1 MPKNDDQNLFFS
13 LTRDFLY
20 IRLREQD
27 LRSSNT
33 IIAYRQGLNSFR
45 LFMLSRYRKGVGK
58 VTFEMVTADVVR
70 EYLNHLTDNGAAL
83 STRNH
88 RLTCMKQ
95 YLLYCAERNIELTQ
109 FYIPISKIKQATVR
123 PKKGLWM
130 TRETIAAV
138 LAQPPKTKLGIRDR
152 FFMIFLYGTGARV
165 SEALNV
171 KIKDIETLTKEPFAR
186 LTGKGNKPRCVPL
199 LDVTLENLDYYL
211 SLYHPDRNSDD
222 YLFFTIIKGRK
233 DKMSVANA
241 ERFIK
246 KYGNQAR
253 LDCPQIPESVHPH
266 LFRHSYGA
274 HLYRMGF
281 SLPVIAKLLDHESL
295 NTTERYAETDSD
307 MINQAFNTLE
317 MSDATSTNVM
327 PTEKK
332 WISIDEE
339 SLAKL
344 YGLI

>member
-1 MPKNDDQNLFFS
+1 MQNNDSRNLFFS

-20 IRLREQD
+20 LRLREQD
-27 LRSSNT
+27 LRSDNT

-45 LFMLSRYRKGVGK
+45 LFMRSKYGKGVDK

-70 EYLNHLTDNGAAL
+70 EYLKHITDNGAAL

-88 RLTCMKQ
+88 RLTSIKQ
-95 YLLYCAERNIELTQ
+95 YSMYCAERNIELTQ
-109 FYIPISKIKQATVR
+109 FYIPISKIRQATVR

-130 TRETIAAV
+130 TRETVAAV
-138 LAQPPKTKLGIRDR
+138 IAQPPKTKLGVRDR
-152 FFMIFLYGTGARV
+152 FFMVFLYSTGARV

-171 KIKDIETLTKEPFAR
+171 KLKDIEMLTKEPFVR

-199 LDVTLENLDYYL
+199 LDVALENLDYYL

-222 YLFFTIIKGRK
+222 YLFFTIIKGCK

-253 LDCPQIPESVHPH
+253 LDCPGIPKSLHPH

-307 MINQAFNTLE
+307 MINQAFKTIE
-317 MSDATSTNVM
+317 TADAASLGAM
-327 PTEKK
+327 PVEKK
-332 WISIDEE
+332 WMSIDED

-344 YGLI
+344 YGLT